1 MLEIR
6 WNMYALFTFQSPQE
20 YISLTRKKGFDDP
33 KNLTHTDAQLK
44 QHQTQ
49 TLFARF
55 YNININN
62 KHFII
67 THTIK

>member
-6 WNMYALFTFQSPQE
+6 WNMYAFTFQSPQD
-20 YISLTRKKGFDDP
+20 YISPRKKGFDDP

-44 QHQTQ
+44 QHHTQ

-67 THTIK
+67 THTI

>member
-6 WNMYALFTFQSPQE
+6 WNMYAFTFQSPQDF
-20 YISLTRKKGFDDP
+20 ISPPKKKNDP
-33 KNLTHTDAQLK
+33 KNLTHTDAQK
-44 QHQTQ
+44 HNINTQ

-67 THTIK
+67 THTV